1 MIEIEASIHDP
12 FSLEIKVG
20 FKTDKVGKKREFDI
34 NTWMFIPNSLD
45 INAATY
51 SKQQFY
57 SDVKSKVRFITP
69 VFHFREIA
77 DHGAIPLNN
86 LRASINLLEA
96 KDEHLLEHIMEYE
109 FQLKMFM
116 AIFRSAIRDSI
127 QEIRKNLYND
137 DVETLCLDYVKSLQD
152 VIFHF
157 RELKEL
163 VDKYAEGSDIV
174 NYYSFSNEFLSYAAV
189 DYTFHLLEVIAGIKS
204 NLSSDVYDQ
213 LICEI
218 LKEKDYRRLHGFL
231 DIQQGERENNQKI
244 IYRND
249 MLNKYIESDLAL
261 VSNKRR
267 DEDGV
272 IAQQIYYSLAAGLSM
287 IFATM
292 IAFSFQQKYGN
303 FTMPLFVA
311 LVISYMLKDRIKE
324 LMRFYFS
331 GKLGGKYF
339 DNNTV
344 ISVKDQKI
352 GWMKEALDFIVEDKV
367 SDEVLQLRDR
377 SALLEVENRIHNE
390 KVMLYRKKV
399 CLENGKVLQEST
411 YAFDG
416 IHDIVRFNITRITQ
430 RMNNPFV
437 SVYTL
442 DKEDKDGVPNLIL
455 ADKVY
460 YLNIITQ
467 IKYEDK
473 VEYRRFRLIC
483 QRSGIQKIEE
493 LL

>member
-45 INAATY
+45 INASTY
-51 SKQQFY
+51 SKEQFY

-69 VFHFREIA
+69 VFHLREIA
-77 DHGAIPLNN
+77 DHGAVPLNN
-86 LRASINLLEA
+86 LRASMNFLKTKDGHLE
-96 KDEHLLEHIMEYE
+96 EHIIEYE

-116 AIFRSAIRDSI
+116 AIFRSSIRDSI
-127 QEIRKNLYND
+127 NEVKRNLHSK
-137 DVETLCLDYVKSLQD
+137 ELESLCLDYITSLRG
-152 VIFHF
+152 IIYNF
-157 RELKEL
+157 RELNE
-163 VDKYAEGSDIV
+163 VIDIHDEGSDIV
-174 NYYSFSNEFLSYAAV
+174 NYYSFSNEFLSCAV
-189 DYTFHLLEVIAGIKS
+189 AEYTFLLLEALEPIKA
-204 NLSSDVYDQ
+204 NLSTDIYDQ
-213 LICEI
+213 LISEI
-218 LKEKDYRRLHGFL
+218 LKERDYRRSQGFL
-231 DIQQGERENNQKI
+231 DIQPGERENNQKV

-249 MLNKYIESDLAL
+249 MLNKYIESDLVL
-261 VSNKRR
+261 VSNKRK

-339 DNNTV
+339 DNNTK

-352 GWMKEALDFIVEDKV
+352 GWMKEASDFITEDKV
-367 SDEVLQLRDR
+367 SEEVLQLRDR

-399 CLENGKVLQEST
+399 CLENSKVLQEST

-416 IHDIVRFNITRITQ
+416 IHDIVRFNITRLTQ

-437 SVYTL
+437 SVYTF
-442 DKEDKDGVPNLIL
+442 DKEDKDGVPDLII

-460 YLNIITQ
+460 YLNIISQ

-473 VEYRRFRLIC
+473 IEYRRFRLIC

-493 LL
+493 LI

>member
-20 FKTDKVGKKREFDI
+20 FKTDKVGEKREFDI
-34 NTWMFIPNSLD
+34 NTWMFIPNSFD

-51 SKQQFY
+51 LKQQFY

-69 VFHFREIA
+69 VFHLREIA
-77 DHGAIPLNN
+77 DNGAIPLNN
-86 LRASINLLEA
+86 LRASMNLLNKTADDLIENS
-96 KDEHLLEHIMEYE
+96 MEYE

-116 AIFRSAIRDSI
+116 AIFRSSIRDSVS
-127 QEIRKNLYND
+127 EIKNKKYTSELSDLCSEYIKNLQGIID
-137 DVETLCLDYVKSLQD
+137 S
-152 VIFHF
+152 F
-157 RELKEL
+157 REVKESI
-163 VDKYAEGSDIV
+163 KEFEGNSDIM
-174 NYYSFSNEFLSYAAV
+174 NYYSFGNEFLSYSSV
-189 DYTFHLLEVIAGIKS
+189 NHTFQLMDVIKDVKD
-204 NLSSDVYDQ
+204 NLSTGIY
-213 LICEI
+213 
-218 LKEKDYRRLHGFL
+218 KELVDSIIREKEYRKSEGFL
-231 DIQQGERENNQKI
+231 DVLIGDRENNQKVV
-244 IYRND
+244 YRHD
-249 MLNKYIESDLAL
+249 MLNKYVESDLVL
-261 VSNKRR
+261 VSNKRK

-272 IAQQIYYSLAAGLSM
+272 IAQQIYYSIAAGVSM

-292 IAFSFQQKYGN
+292 IAFSFQQKFGN

-324 LMRFYFS
+324 LMRFYFA

-352 GWMKEALDFIVEDKV
+352 GWMKEASDFITEDKV
-367 SDEVLQLRDR
+367 PEEVLNLRDR

-390 KVMLYRKKV
+390 KIMLYRKKV
-399 CLENGKVLQEST
+399 CLENSKVLQEST

-416 IHDIVRFNITRITQ
+416 IHDILRFNITRLTQ
-430 RMNNPFV
+430 RMNNPYV
-437 SVYTL
+437 SLYTL
-442 DKEDKDGVPNLIL
+442 KKDGEPNAIL

-460 YLNIITQ
+460 YLNIISQ

-473 VEYRRFRLIC
+473 VEYKRFRLVC
-483 QRSGIQKIEE
+483 QRTGIQRIEA
-493 LL
+493 LM

>member
-20 FKTDKVGKKREFDI
+20 FKTDKVGEKREFDI
-34 NTWMFIPNSLD
+34 NTWMFIPNSFD

-51 SKQQFY
+51 LKQQFY

-69 VFHFREIA
+69 AFHLREIV
-77 DHGAIPLNN
+77 DNGAIPLNN
-86 LRASINLLEA
+86 LRASMNLLNKTSDNLIENS
-96 KDEHLLEHIMEYE
+96 MEYE

-116 AIFRSAIRDSI
+116 AIFRSSIRDSVS
-127 QEIRKNLYND
+127 EIKSKKYTSELSDLCLEYVKNLQGIIN
-137 DVETLCLDYVKSLQD
+137 S
-152 VIFHF
+152 F
-157 RELKEL
+157 REVKKCIKGFE
-163 VDKYAEGSDIV
+163 DDSDV
-174 NYYSFSNEFLSYAAV
+174 MNYYSFGNEFLSYSSV
-189 DYTFHLLEVIAGIKS
+189 NYTF
-204 NLSSDVYDQ
+204 Q
-213 LICEI
+213 LIDAI
-218 LKEKDYRRLHGFL
+218 KDVKERLLPSTYQELVNLIIEEEEYRKTVGFL
-231 DIQQGERENNQKI
+231 DVLIDDRENNQKV
-244 IYRND
+244 IYRYD
-249 MLNKYIESDLAL
+249 MLNKYVESDLVL
-261 VSNKRR
+261 VSNKRK

-272 IAQQIYYSLAAGLSM
+272 IAQQIYYSIAAGVSM

-324 LMRFYFS
+324 LMRFYFA

-352 GWMKEALDFIVEDKV
+352 GWMKEASDFITEDKV
-367 SDEVLQLRDR
+367 PEEVLNLRDR

-390 KVMLYRKKV
+390 KIMLYRKRV
-399 CLENGKVLQEST
+399 CLENSKVLQEST

-416 IHDIVRFNITRITQ
+416 IHDILRFNITRLTQ
-430 RMNNPFV
+430 RMNNPYV
-437 SVYTL
+437 ALYTL
-442 DKEDKDGVPNLIL
+442 KKDGELDEIL

-460 YLNIITQ
+460 YLNIISQ

-473 VEYRRFRLIC
+473 VEYKRFRLVC
-483 QRSGIQKIEE
+483 QRTGILRIEA

>member
-51 SKQQFY
+51 SKEQFY

-69 VFHFREIA
+69 IFHFREIA
-77 DHGAIPLNN
+77 DNGAIPLNN
-86 LRASINLLEA
+86 LRASMNLL
-96 KDEHLLEHIMEYE
+96 KVDDVLLLEHIMEYE

-116 AIFRSAIRDSI
+116 AIFRSAVRDSI
-127 QEIRKNLYND
+127 QEIKRNLYSE
-137 DVETLCLDYVKSLQD
+137 DVETLCLDYIRNLQG
-152 VIFHF
+152 IICNF

-163 VDKYAEGSDIV
+163 VDKHEVGSDIA
-174 NYYSFSNEFLSYAAV
+174 NYYSFGNEFLSYSAV
-189 DYTFHLLEVIAGIKS
+189 DHSFQLLEVIEVIKHS
-204 NLSSDVYDQ
+204 LSSDVYEQ
-213 LICEI
+213 IVSEI
-218 LKEKDYRRLHGFL
+218 LKEKDYRRTHGFL
-231 DIQQGERENNQKI
+231 DIQQGERENNQKV
-244 IYRND
+244 IYRYG
-249 MLNKYIESDLAL
+249 MLDKYIESDLGL

-272 IAQQIYYSLAAGLSM
+272 IAQQIYYSLAAGVSM

-292 IAFSFQQKYGN
+292 IAFSFQQKFGN

-324 LMRFYFS
+324 LMRFYFA

-339 DNNTV
+339 DNNTI

-352 GWMKEALDFIVEDKV
+352 GWMKEALDFITEDKV

-399 CLENGKVLQEST
+399 CLENSKVLQEST

-416 IHDIVRFNITRITQ
+416 IHDILRFNITRITQ

-442 DKEDKDGVPNLIL
+442 DKEDKDGVPDLIL

-460 YLNIITQ
+460 YLNIISQ

>member
-20 FKTDKVGKKREFDI
+20 FKTDKVGEKREFDI
-34 NTWMFIPNSLD
+34 NTWMFIPNSFD

-51 SKQQFY
+51 LKQQFY

-69 VFHFREIA
+69 AFHLREIV
-77 DHGAIPLNN
+77 DNGAIPLNN
-86 LRASINLLEA
+86 LRASMNLLNKTSDNLIENS
-96 KDEHLLEHIMEYE
+96 MEYE

-116 AIFRSAIRDSI
+116 AIFRSSIRDSVS
-127 QEIRKNLYND
+127 EIKSKKYTSELSDLCLEYVKNLQGIID
-137 DVETLCLDYVKSLQD
+137 S
-152 VIFHF
+152 F
-157 RELKEL
+157 REVKKSIKGFE
-163 VDKYAEGSDIV
+163 DDSDV
-174 NYYSFSNEFLSYAAV
+174 MNYYSFGNEFLSYSSV
-189 DYTFHLLEVIAGIKS
+189 NYTF
-204 NLSSDVYDQ
+204 Q
-213 LICEI
+213 LIDAI
-218 LKEKDYRRLHGFL
+218 KDVKERLLPSTYQELVNLIIEEEEYRKTVGFL
-231 DIQQGERENNQKI
+231 DVLIDDRENNQKV
-244 IYRND
+244 IYRYD
-249 MLNKYIESDLAL
+249 MLNKYVESDLVL
-261 VSNKRR
+261 VSNKRK

-272 IAQQIYYSLAAGLSM
+272 IAQQIYYSIAAGVSM

-324 LMRFYFS
+324 LMRFYFA

-352 GWMKEALDFIVEDKV
+352 GWMKEASDFITEDKV
-367 SDEVLQLRDR
+367 PEEVLNLRDR

-390 KVMLYRKKV
+390 KIMLYRKRV
-399 CLENGKVLQEST
+399 CLENSKVLQEST

-416 IHDIVRFNITRITQ
+416 IHDILRFNITRLTQ
-430 RMNNPFV
+430 RMNNPYV
-437 SVYTL
+437 ALYTL
-442 DKEDKDGVPNLIL
+442 KKDGELDEIL

-460 YLNIITQ
+460 YLNIISQ

-473 VEYRRFRLIC
+473 VEYKRFRLVC
-483 QRSGIQKIEE
+483 QRTGILRIEA